1 MEWVYKFSRVTTES
15 PGASLS
21 LNSGIFSE
29 EISFENGFVGHGFF
43 LFFFFFERIMVEI
56 LRSRIVINARRSRF
70 ARCRLHEEFYHP
82 LDK

>member
-29 EISFENGFVGHGFF
+29 EISFENCFVGHVP
-43 LFFFFFERIMVEI
+43 FFFFFHYGRNFEI
-56 LRSRIVINARRSRF
+56 EDRNKSSEITQRVL
-70 ARCRLHEEFYHP
+70 L
-82 LDK
+82 

>member
-29 EISFENGFVGHGFF
+29 EISFENCFVGHVP
-43 LFFFFFERIMVEI
+43 FFFFFFFHYGRNFEI
-56 LRSRIVINARRSRF
+56 EDRNKSSEITQRVL
-70 ARCRLHEEFYHP
+70 L
-82 LDK
+82 